1 MAPQGTAMTKA
12 TCLKTVSVLAF
23 VVALVAAD
31 SAMAQRSGGGGRGG
45 GGGGGGNSQRSSGQQ
60 FNAQRF
66 NSQQLNTQRFNTQQF
81 NSQRSNTQQLE
92 ARRFNNQQLDSQRFT
107 NQQQLN
113 GQRFN
118 GQQLNSQQLN
128 NQQRLN
134 NGNNNNNGN
143 VANTGSVGNNNRGD
157 NNRGGNNNGNGNNG
171 NIGNNNNGNNGN
183 VGNNNRGNDNRGNG
197 NVGNN
202 NNGNNGNVGNNNR
215 GNDNRGN
222 GNAGNNNNSN
232 NNGNVANNGNGNG
245 NRNNGNN
252 GGLGN
257 NNGNGNGNGGI
268 FGNNRKNDRFDRFF
282 DRKNDGKF
290 GQFNPSDR
298 NTCTGGAG
306 GAIGACG
313 RITLLKDEP
322 RRNRAFAHFNR
333 AFLLERIGA
342 FKEALEDYDSAIELD
357 PTDID
362 PYVNRARVWAKK
374 QDAPRAIA
382 DLDEAL
388 KLDPKNVNALIQRGS
403 QFDAERNTDKAI
415 ADFDAALQLDPNSVA
430 ALNEKAQALLRANR
444 VQEALEIIN
453 TALAID
459 ANAAS
464 ALDTRARIFEV
475 LGQLDNAFA
484 DVSKAVGIDAEDR
497 EINRTFVEIKAKIDL
512 AKAAANPALVA
523 PVLAPVGEKRI
534 ALIIGNAKYTGAT
547 PLKNTQTDALAVAKK
562 LAALGFS
569 SVELGDDLKRDDMKA
584 VLDGFAEK
592 AKNADWAVIYYAG
605 HGMEI
610 GGNNW
615 LIPVDAKVAEGADMA
630 SQAISLDTVIASIEN
645 AKKLRLVILDAC
657 RDNPFGSANQQG
669 FARGLGRI
677 EPAGATLVAYAA
689 KHGQAASDGEGAHS
703 PFVASLLKHMD
714 TPGLEINRLFRRV
727 ADEVFNTT
735 KTQEPFT
742 YGRLPDE
749 DLYLKPVN
757 PTASAAAKADGSFK
771 VSSN

>member
-45 GGGGGGNSQRSSGQQ
+45 GGGGGGGGGNSQRSSGQQ

-66 NSQQLNTQRFNTQQF
+66 NSPQLNTQRFNTQQF

-92 ARRFNNQQLDSQRFT
+92 ARRFNNQQLDSQRVT
-107 NQQQLN
+107 NQQLN

-118 GQQLNSQQLN
+118 GQQLN

-134 NGNNNNNGN
+134 TGNLGNVVGNNNGN
-143 VANTGSVGNNNRGD
+143 VGNNNRGD
-157 NNRGGNNNGNGNNG
+157 NNRGNGNNNGNVGNGNNGNGNGNNG
-171 NIGNNNNGNNGN
+171 NVGNNNNNRGNGNVGNNNNGNNGN

-215 GNDNRGN
+215 GN
-222 GNAGNNNNSN
+222 
-232 NNGNVANNGNGNG
+232 
-245 NRNNGNN
+245 
-252 GGLGN
+252 GN
-257 NNGNGNGNGGI
+257 NNGNGNI

-453 TALAID
+453 AALAID

-484 DVSKAVGIDAEDR
+484 DVNKAVGIDAEDR

-547 PLKNTQTDALAVAKK
+547 PLKNTQTDALAVATK